1 MNKNIEKQVM
11 AGVAAIYVARRLT
24 SPGALKAYALFVS
37 FVGVAAF
44 ASLPHVAANFIHVES
59 SGLPAVATFLL
70 AAVTKTNFVVQAA
83 LVVGTVALLSL
94 ARDIVRPVSGRMF
107 A

>member
-1 MNKNIEKQVM
+1 MNTKIEKQVM
-11 AGVAAIYVARRLT
+11 AGVAAIYVVRRLT

-59 SGLPAVATFLL
+59 SGIPAMFAFLL
-70 AAVTKTNFVVQAA
+70 AAVTKTNFVVQVA

-94 ARDIVRPVSGRMF
+94 VRDVVRPVSDRVF